1 MNRWTPDEVRQLHTF
16 HAAGLRAA
24 VVAKRLGRTVY
35 AVREKARAL
44 GLRWGSA
51 RRVAQAGTLADEIA
65 QAKREAPSAP
75 LFRPGDRV

>member
-1 MNRWTPDEVRQLHTF
+1 MNRWTPDEVRSLVAY

-24 VVAKRLGRTVY
+24 VIGKRLGRTVY
-35 AVREKARAL
+35 GIREKARAL

-51 RRVAQAGTLADEIA
+51 RRIAHAGTLADEIEA
-65 QAKREAPSAP
+65 ARREAATAP